1 MKNVIKL
8 HSIYKFKFQL
18 NNAFHNNMLSE
29 YLNTIYKYDII
40 VID

>member
-1 MKNVIKL
+1 MNL
-8 HSIYKFKFQL
+8 SFQL